1 MDAALDILPPDVWRW
16 YLTANAPE
24 SADSAF
30 TWEQFQNLV
39 NKDLADVLGNFVNR
53 IIKFAETRFDGVVPD
68 GGEPGELELK
78 LYAELSARLADLT
91 AQMEAIEIRKSAQA
105 LRGIWVLGNEYL
117 TEAAPWTAFK
127 TDKDRAAII
136 VRTGLNFVAL
146 FSRLIGPFIPFTAK
160 IVAEAVGET
169 EASVWPS
176 ADGRAELSRLEPR
189 PTCGRTTRAVQED
202 RGRPGGRM
210 DRTLRRR

>member
-1 MDAALDILPPDVWRW
+1 MEDGGPAEKPELAELVWRQILHLAKTRRLHGCGAEILPPDVWRW

-53 IIKFAETRFDGVVPD
+53 IIKFAESRFDGVVPA
-68 GGEPGELELK
+68 GGEPGELEIK
-78 LYAELSARLADLT
+78 LYAELSTRLADLA

-105 LRGIWVLGNEYL
+105 LRSIWVLGNEYL
-117 TEAAPWTAFK
+117 TEAAPWTALK
-127 TDKDRAAII
+127 TDRDRAAVI

-146 FSRLIGPFIPFTAK
+146 FARLIGPFIPFN
-160 IVAEAVGET
+160 
-169 EASVWPS
+169 
-176 ADGRAELSRLEPR
+176 GR
-189 PTCGRTTRAVQED
+189 D
-202 RGRPGGRM
+202 
-210 DRTLRRR
+210 RRRGGG